1 MRILEASEKHAIW
14 RKSTMSRILEASEKH
29 AIWRKSTMRQKSY
42 SREGNVGNGGATRLV
57 DGKRKI

>member
-1 MRILEASEKHAIW
+1 
-14 RKSTMSRILEASEKH
+14 MSRILEASEKH